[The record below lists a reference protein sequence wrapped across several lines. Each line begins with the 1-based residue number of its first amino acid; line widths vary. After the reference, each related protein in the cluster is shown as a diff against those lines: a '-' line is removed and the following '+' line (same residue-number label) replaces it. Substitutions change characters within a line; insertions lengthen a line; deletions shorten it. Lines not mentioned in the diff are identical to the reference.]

1 LTVYLI
7 VSVYSAPGDWAFY
20 VDGGTGGSSGGTSPL
35 FSTASNTVGWG
46 STAYI
51 GANATAGDTFDGNLA
66 EIYITS
72 AKQSTADRQKSEGY
86 LAWKWGLTGN
96 LSSSHPYKFAAP

>member
-1 LTVYLI
+1 VFGLRKLGDVVASGLKGGERR
-7 VSVYSAPGDWAFY
+7 PGS
-20 VDGGTGGSSGGTSPL
+20 TTGSSNGRFPPVALRAHQTQEFGG
-35 FSTASNTVGWG
+35 V
-46 STAYI
+46 
-51 GANATAGDTFDGNLA
+51 NLA
-66 EIYITS
+66 NIAEMLGYSRVITLSS